1 MPGLPAARLN
11 IPHRIPHASAAIIA
25 AMNESAMPRSAAE
38 EALIASCASAA
49 VRLLRNNLGVH
60 GILAATPTRRA
71 QSKSYHAVFA
81 RDAGLC
87 VLAMARTGDPV
98 LVEGA
103 RTSLRTLS
111 RHQAANG
118 QIPKFVLPEERG
130 GDFWY
135 VGCID
140 ATMWW
145 LIAVRELARLA
156 PDPAFD
162 AQMAACTSRAIH
174 WLRCQEH
181 PWLQLVAQNEASDWA
196 DIMPRSGFVL
206 YSNALWYYVKRLY
219 GLDGTRETREHFNHL
234 FFPFSG
240 ELAEYRRLRLLNHFV
255 RQRARNRDLYL
266 SFVNFSFWG
275 EEGDVFGNLLAV
287 LCGLASDARAR
298 GIMRRLEAAEVE
310 HPRPVRVTLTPIEPY
325 SPLWRTYMG
334 RHRQNMVYQ
343 YHNGGCWPMV
353 GGFWVMALA
362 ALGDARRARRAL
374 LALAEANA
382 LHGMQFN
389 EWFHGLTGEPMGMA
403 GQSWNA
409 AAFLLAAQALEQR
422 IFQEFART

>member
-1 MPGLPAARLN
+1 MEEEGLERCKQAALDLLKANLIPA
-11 IPHRIPHASAAIIA
+11 
-25 AMNESAMPRSAAE
+25 
-38 EALIASCASAA
+38 
-49 VRLLRNNLGVH
+49 
-60 GILAATPTRRA
+60 GILAATPNRRA
-71 QSKSYHAVFA
+71 QSKSYDAIFA
-81 RDAGLC
+81 RDAGVC
-87 VLAMARTGDPV
+87 ILAMARSRDP
-98 LVEGA
+98 LLIEGA
-103 RTSLRTLS
+103 RASLMTLAE
-111 RHQAANG
+111 HQADNG
-118 QIPKFVLPEERG
+118 QIAKFVQPHGRG
-130 GDFWY
+130 ADFWY

-145 LIAVRELARLA
+145 LIGLKHLARLVPEA
-156 PDPAFD
+156 SLD
-162 AQMAACTSRAIH
+162 AELGGRIARAID

-196 DIMPRSGFVL
+196 DIMPRSGYVL

-219 GLDGTRETREHFNHL
+219 DVPGAQETREHFNHL

-240 ELAEYRRLRLLNHFV
+240 ELSEYRRLRLLTHFV

-287 LCGLASDARAR
+287 LCGLAGDSRATA
-298 GIMRRLEAAEVE
+298 IMHALETADIE

-325 SPLWRTYMG
+325 STLWRTYMG
-334 RHRQNMVYQ
+334 RHRQNAVYQ

-362 ALGDARRARRAL
+362 ALGERRRAQAAL
-374 LALAEANA
+374 VRLAGVNA
-382 LHGMQFN
+382 LNGMQFN
-389 EWFHGLTGEPMGMA
+389 EWFHGLTGEPMGMT

-409 AAFLLAAQALEQR
+409 AALLLAAASLEQR
-422 IFQEFART
+422 IF